1 MLVKFRSKK
10 VKVLKSYAHQNEAI
24 KALNQKN
31 QSAFEGLLVLPT
43 GGGKTLTAVH
53 WLLRNFIDK
62 RKKVLWIAHRHELL
76 NQATETIKFTAYRSL
91 LKEVDKFN
99 FRVISGYSKHDK

>member
-1 MLVKFRSKK
+1 MQTVQVEYSGQIQVKKGESPKE
-10 VKVLKSYAHQNEAI
+10 LYAHQNEAI
-24 KALNQKN
+24 KALNHKN
-31 QSAFEGLLVLPT
+31 ESAFEGLLVLPT

-76 NQATETIKFTAYRSL
+76 NQAIETIKFPKASI
-91 LKEVDKFN
+91 KN
-99 FRVISGYSKHDK
+99 Q